1 MSVGKEI
8 EIQGFEKIMKRM
20 LKVSKFCAKTDKA
33 IKAEHRRIARASS
46 RRLKRK
52 IISYDKDINVSDGKG
67 NIRIV
72 VPKGTYKRSITSW
85 QPKEQKH
92 NHVFYI
98 GSRTGK
104 TRGANKDG
112 WFQFIVEQGAQFIQ
126 GGSNRNRDVLH
137 NHLKNDGPK
146 VYQQTVEA
154 YKRRFPK
161 LVR

>member
-1 MSVGKEI
+1 MNRGKEI
-8 EIQGFEKIMKRM
+8 ELVGFEKIMKRM

-33 IKAEHRRIARASS
+33 IKEEHRRIARASS

-52 IISYDKDINVSDGKG
+52 ITSYDKDIHVTDGKG
-67 NIRIV
+67 NVRIS
-72 VPKGTYKRSITSW
+72 VPKGTYKRSITAW
-85 QPKEQKH
+85 QPKKHRH

-104 TRGANKDG
+104 SRGPSKDG
-112 WFQFIVEQGAQFIQ
+112 WFQFIVEQGKQFVQ
-126 GGSNRNRDVLH
+126 GGPNRNQDVLH
-137 NHLKNDGPK
+137 NHLSNDGPK

>member
-1 MSVGKEI
+1 MSQVI
-8 EIQGFEKIMKRM
+8 EIDGFEKVMKRM
-20 LKVSKFCAKTDKA
+20 LKLSKFCAKTDDA
-33 IKAEHRRIARASS
+33 IKAEHRRIARASA

-52 IISYDKDINVSDGKG
+52 ITSYNKDIEVSDGKG

-72 VPKGTYKRSITSW
+72 VPKGTYKRSITAW
-85 QPKEQKH
+85 QPKKHKH

-104 TRGANKDG
+104 TRGASKDG
-112 WFQFIVEQGAQFIQ
+112 WFQFIVEQGKQFIE
-126 GGSNRNRDVLH
+126 GGSNRNEGVLTKH
-137 NHLKNDGPK
+137 VEQDSPK
-146 VYQQTVEA
+146 VFKQTVEA

>member
-1 MSVGKEI
+1 MGQEI
-8 EIQGFEKIMKRM
+8 VIDGFEKVMKRM
-20 LKVSKFCAKTDKA
+20 LRLSKFCAKTDQA
-33 IKAEHRRIARASS
+33 IKAEHRRIARASA

-52 IISYDKDINVSDGKG
+52 VTSYNKDIKVSDGKG

-72 VPKGTYKRSITSW
+72 VPKGTYKRSITAW
-85 QPKEQKH
+85 QPKDQKD

-112 WFQFIVEQGAQFIQ
+112 WFQFIVEQGKQFIQ
-126 GGSNRNRDVLH
+126 GGGNRNRDVLQ
-137 NHLKNDGPK
+137 NHRKNDSKK
-146 VYQQTVEA
+146 VLQQTIEA

-161 LVR
+161 LVK